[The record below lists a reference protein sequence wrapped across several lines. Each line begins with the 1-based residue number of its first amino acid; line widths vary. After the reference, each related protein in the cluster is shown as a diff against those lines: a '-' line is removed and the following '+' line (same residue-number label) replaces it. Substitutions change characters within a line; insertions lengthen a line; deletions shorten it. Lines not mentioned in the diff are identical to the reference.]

1 MNKISN
7 AKLKFLLE
15 NMHVMDALN
24 SIDIEQIEDHT
35 VKVIYRTI
43 HHSVEMLDQILRVN
57 NENKAFNI

>member
-35 VKVIYRTI
+35 VKVICRTI
-43 HHSVEMLDQILRVN
+43 ATS
-57 NENKAFNI
+57 NEALNDLLIIKPNQQSI